1 MQPLDKKRTAINHKT
16 PFAKIES
23 FISQEDG
30 LTTAHVE
37 FKKNIDN
44 SRTEAEDVVS
54 EYLEQKGVSFEFD
67 SSKAFQPRNKFKW
80 CLFFKINQ

>member
-1 MQPLDKKRTAINHKT
+1 METRKRTPINYKT

-37 FKKNIDN
+37 FKKNIQN
-44 SRTEAEDVVS
+44 SRTEAEDLVS
-54 EYLEQKGVSFEFD
+54 EYLEQKNIDFEFL
-67 SSKAFQPRNKFKW
+67 SCKSFQPRNLFKW
-80 CLFFKINQ
+80 CIFFKIKND